1 MLVSDIIDTF
11 DPAQKLLSPIN
22 FSTIT
27 AEENRVISLKLQQSG
42 IEPTLGNIKN
52 HLVTC
57 LTLAL
62 DEVPL
67 PERKIII
74 RAGNLW
80 LG

>member
-1 MLVSDIIDTF
+1 MLVSDIINTF
-11 DPAQKLLSPIN
+11 NPAQKLLSPIN

-27 AEENRVISLKLQQSG
+27 AEENEVISLKLEKNG
-42 IEPTLGNIKN
+42 IEPTLANIRN

-62 DEVPL
+62 EEVPL

-74 RAGNLW
+74 RAGKLW
-80 LG
+80 FG